1 MMTGEALIKELESL
15 QKEVQSLNATIS
27 RLGSIRNNLS
37 NRLARIKRDV
47 KRQSNKQ
54 NKEKK

>member
-1 MMTGEALIKELESL
+1 MTVETLIKELKSL
-15 QKEVQSLNATIS
+15 QKETQNLNATIS

-37 NRLARIKRDV
+37 NRIARIKREI

-54 NKEKK
+54 NKEKT